1 MDLQKNI
8 VFDAKYILLDVPT
21 GLMTGANSINEV
33 AEILVSN
40 NIKEVDV
47 LVPSDLL
54 EMRIS
59 KDWDDKY
66 VYTCT
71 GIGNVAASICL
82 LANNISV

>member
-1 MDLQKNI
+1 MNQNKEA
-8 VFDAKYILLDVPT
+8 VFNAKYILLDVPT
-21 GLMTGANSINEV
+21 GLMSGADSINEV
-33 AEILVSN
+33 AEMLVIN

-54 EMRIS
+54 EMRIF

-71 GIGNVAASICL
+71 GLGNVAASICL